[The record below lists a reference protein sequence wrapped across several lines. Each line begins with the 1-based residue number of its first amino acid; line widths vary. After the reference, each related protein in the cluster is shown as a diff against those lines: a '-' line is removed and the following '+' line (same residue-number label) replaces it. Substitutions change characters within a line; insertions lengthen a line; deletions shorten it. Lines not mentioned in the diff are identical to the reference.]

1 MNGKGVHPCLIRH
14 GAKAA
19 WNGSSGRVHKNIQA
33 AKVFDHLVD
42 TAAAA
47 CRVGYVGFEEAGR
60 AAMTLKGREKT
71 LWRRNG
77 PS

>member
-1 MNGKGVHPCLIRH
+1 MNGKGVHPVLICNVV
-14 GAKAA
+14 KAA
-19 WNGSSGRVHKNIQA
+19 WNGSSGRVHKNIEA

-42 TAAAA
+42 TAAAT

-60 AAMTLKGREKT
+60 AAMTLKGREET